1 MLFAIVDIETTGSR
15 FPESGILEIGIV
27 ISDGI
32 NVIDKYESLV
42 NPEAEIPQFI
52 RNLTGITP
60 SMVVNAPKFSDIA
73 AEVYDILKDKVF
85 VAHNVNFDYG
95 FVKGQLANN
104 GFEIDLP
111 RLCTVRYSRKVFPE
125 FKSYS
130 LGNLARHF
138 NIEGFKHHRA
148 AHDALATE
156 LILRQLLRKDK
167 GKFLDELIKK
177 RNTEKNLPPMIGAE
191 LIEKLPETPGVYYF
205 KDKSGKNLYIGK
217 AVNIKKRIKSH
228 FSGKNGLN
236 KDVQFLNNLHSID
249 YMETGNELLA
259 LIIES
264 SEIRKNW
271 PPYNK
276 AQKRL
281 EIRYS
286 LFDYKDRAGQIK
298 IAIKRIRSSQ
308 NHEIISFKSLMAARE
323 FIISQFKEL
332 GICGAKAGFGIPGA
346 CILDEPCNETC
357 HTLKTKNQNKKIE
370 NWIQGIK
377 NERNKS
383 FFIKG
388 KGRKKAEVSLLYV
401 DNGKIAGYNFF
412 SHRTNFNEI
421 DALKNNLIQL
431 PIVLE
436 HEYLVGN
443 YFLNNSKS
451 VEYKILD

>member
-27 ISDGI
+27 ISDGLK
-32 NVIDKYESLV
+32 VIDKYEKLV
-42 NPEAEIPQFI
+42 NPESEIPQFI

-73 AEVYDILKDKVF
+73 EEIYEILKDKIF

-104 GFEIDLP
+104 GFEIDIP

-130 LGNLARHF
+130 LGNLAQHF
-138 NIEGFKHHRA
+138 KIEGFKHHRA
-148 AHDALATE
+148 ANDALATE
-156 LILRQLLRKDK
+156 LILRELLRKDK
-167 GKFLDELIKK
+167 GKFFEDLIKK
-177 RNTEKNLPPMIGAE
+177 RNVEKNLPPMISAE
-191 LIEKLPETPGVYYF
+191 VIENLPETPGVYYF
-205 KDKSGKNLYIGK
+205 RDKHGKNLYIGK
-217 AVNIKKRIKSH
+217 AINIKKRIKSH

-236 KDVQFLNNLHSID
+236 RDVQFLNNLHSIE
-249 YMETGNELLA
+249 YLETGNELMA
-259 LIIES
+259 LILES

-286 LFDYKDRAGQIK
+286 LFEYKDRAGQLK
-298 IAIKRIRSSQ
+298 IAIKRIKSSQ
-308 NHEIISFKSLMAARE
+308 NQEIISFKSLLAARE
-323 FIISQFKEL
+323 FIIEQFKEL

-346 CILDEPCNETC
+346 CILDEPCSENC
-357 HTLKTKNQNKKIE
+357 HTVKTKNQNKKLE
-370 NWIQGIK
+370 KWINSIK
-377 NERNKS
+377 EDRNKS

-388 KGRKKAEVSLLYV
+388 KGRKKAEVSLLYIE
-401 DNGKIAGYNFF
+401 NGKIAAYNFF
-412 SHRTNFNEI
+412 PHRTNFKEI
-421 DALKNNLIQL
+421 ESLKSNLIPL

-443 YFLNNSKS
+443 YFFNNSNSKDYS
-451 VEYKILD
+451 ILD